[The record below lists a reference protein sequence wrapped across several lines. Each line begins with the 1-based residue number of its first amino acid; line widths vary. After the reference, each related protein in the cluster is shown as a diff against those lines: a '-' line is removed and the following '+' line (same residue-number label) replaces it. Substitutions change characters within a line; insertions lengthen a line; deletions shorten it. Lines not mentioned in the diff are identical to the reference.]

1 MIARMPPAQLAL
13 AGICGALSLVF
24 AYEIAAP
31 ISPFDVPK
39 SAEVYRPA
47 PVTFEDTANAP
58 SAASF
63 DDINA
68 HPIFSA
74 SRAPIASHV
83 DVTHG
88 GTSSAFPTDVSLIG
102 VIIEGQTR
110 MALVKT
116 ASEPFARSV
125 PQGGEI
131 EGWTVSEVDPD
142 KIVLSSGA
150 SKQEILL
157 AANQA
162 AQSPGLSVSPNG
174 GAVPNI
180 GPAPSPNFPPAPN
193 TAAGS
198 NAVPGSGA
206 GTTVSPNSPPAS
218 NKPSPDASSPAPH
231 Q

>member
-13 AGICGALSLVF
+13 AGVCGALTLVL

-31 ISPFDVPK
+31 IPPFDVQK
-39 SAEVYRPA
+39 AAAIYRPA
-47 PVTFEDTANAP
+47 AVTFQDTATAP

-63 DDINA
+63 GDIDA

-74 SRAPIASHV
+74 SRAPIASHL
-83 DVTHG
+83 DTAHG

-116 ASEPFARSV
+116 ANEPFARSV

-131 EGWTVSEVDPD
+131 EGWTVAEVSPD
-142 KIVLSSGA
+142 KIVLSSGTT
-150 SKQEILL
+150 KQEILL
-157 AANQA
+157 AANRA
-162 AQSPGLSVSPNG
+162 SESPGASVNPG
-174 GAVPNI
+174 IGAGLGTAPNI
-180 GPAPSPNFPPAPN
+180 
-193 TAAGS
+193 
-198 NAVPGSGA
+198 VPGPNATVGPNPGA
-206 GTTVSPNSPPAS
+206 GTSVPPMPPPNSPPAVS
-218 NKPSPDASSPAPH
+218 SKPSPDNAPAPH